1 MIQKFRD
8 HMPPILLNLYQR
20 RMDDKDAVITIE
32 EFREANRQI
41 EEDLTILVAR
51 LEMLKD
57 AHALLKALI
66 EEKKML

>member
-1 MIQKFRD
+1 
-8 HMPPILLNLYQR
+8 MPPILLNLYQR